1 MTNWMQ
7 FGVGW
12 DELAI
17 AWGLTLSLTLM
28 VAAVMRRPLY
38 AILKTICGTDTAA
51 RFWTAY
57 STVML
62 VVGPLFL
69 VSLGSFGSPSLAD
82 FVRRTTMLIS
92 FGQIVT
98 VAIMGI
104 AVRVCSPRASRP
116 EPRSARG
123 VFVAPSPQEAPAE

>member
-7 FGVGW
+7 LGVGW
-12 DELAI
+12 DELGI
-17 AWGLTLSLTLM
+17 AWGLTLPLTLL
-28 VAAVMRRPLY
+28 VAAIMRRPLY
-38 AILKTICGTDTAA
+38 AMLQTICGTDTGA

-57 STVML
+57 STVIL

-69 VSLGSFGSPSLAD
+69 VSIGSFGSPSLAD

-92 FGQIVT
+92 LGQIVT

-104 AVRVCSPRASRP
+104 AVRICSGQPTPRVP
-116 EPRSARG
+116 HFSAPTLP
-123 VFVAPSPQEAPAE
+123 AAQPQGAPAE

>member
-1 MTNWMQ
+1 MTTWVQ
-7 FGVGW
+7 SGFDW

-38 AILKTICGTDTAA
+38 AILKTICGTDMAA

-104 AVRVCSPRASRP
+104 AVRVCSPRTVQH
-116 EPRSARG
+116 SARTELG
-123 VFVAPSPQEAPAE
+123 SPSLQEAPAE